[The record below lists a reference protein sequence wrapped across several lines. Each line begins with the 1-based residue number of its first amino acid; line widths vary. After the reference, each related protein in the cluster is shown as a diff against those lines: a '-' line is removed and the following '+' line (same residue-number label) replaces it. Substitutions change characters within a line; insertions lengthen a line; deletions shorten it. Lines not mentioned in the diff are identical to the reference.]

1 MKVMGH
7 RGARHEAPEN
17 TLPGIQRALSAG
29 AEAIEVD
36 VQPTRDGALVVIH
49 DETLER
55 TTDGRGRVDDHDL
68 SALRALDAGG
78 GATLPTLPEV
88 LALCAGRAELFVEL
102 KSPGC
107 EARVV
112 DAIRAAGQVSSC
124 VIKSFVHPWLETV
137 KALEPGLRTACL
149 LYGRPSDP
157 AGVVRAAGADVL
169 SLGIAL
175 VDGALIEAC
184 HAAGQA
190 VCVWNLNE
198 PARVAEYRDLGVDYL
213 GTDVPSAVC
222 AALRGQP
229 R

>member
-1 MKVMGH
+1 MKIMGH

-17 TLPGIQRALSAG
+17 TLPSIQRALDAG
-29 AEAIEVD
+29 CEAIEVD
-36 VQPTRDGALVVIH
+36 VQPTRDGGLVVIH

-55 TTDGRGRVDDHDL
+55 TTDGQGRVDAHDL
-68 SALRALDAGG
+68 AALRALDAGD
-78 GATLPTLPEV
+78 GARVPTLPEV
-88 LALCAGRAELFVEL
+88 LALCRGRAELFVEL

-112 DAIRAAGQVSSC
+112 EAIRAADQAAECLV
-124 VIKSFVHPWLETV
+124 KSFVHPWLETV
-137 KALEPGLRTACL
+137 KALEPRLRTACL

-175 VDGALIEAC
+175 VDEALIEAC
-184 HAAGQA
+184 HAGGFG
-190 VCVWNLNE
+190 VCVWNLND
-198 PARVAEYRDLGVDYL
+198 PSQVARYRAWGVDYL

-222 AALRGQP
+222 AAR
-229 R
+229 